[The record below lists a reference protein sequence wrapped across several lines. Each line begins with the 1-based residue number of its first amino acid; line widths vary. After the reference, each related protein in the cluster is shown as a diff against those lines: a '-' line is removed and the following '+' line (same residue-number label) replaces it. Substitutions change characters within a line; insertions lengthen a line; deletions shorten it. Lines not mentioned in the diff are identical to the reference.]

1 MAEFYHDNQLR
12 RYLIQFAKVFSN
24 WYCTKGLDP
33 NGNPII
39 VRVPIIYGNSSRQ
52 AATIIAN
59 NSANNLPC
67 APLFS
72 YYVSGLEYNQRWTQ
86 EPYFV
91 DKMHVRQ
98 RELNRDT
105 GQYETTQGQAFTIER
120 LMPVPYT
127 LRVTVDFW
135 STNEQQ
141 KHEIIEQIGAI
152 FNPALELQST
162 DNYIDWTSLTAVFQD
177 GINYSSRTIPQGTGN
192 AIDILTW
199 KFYMPIWITAP
210 AKLKKM
216 GVIHKIIANIFEG
229 SSLDDIQDDDLIL
242 GTRQKITPW
251 GYKLL
256 LSGNQLQILP
266 QASVFQPSNSDP
278 RIATSPD
285 TNIYWSSVLNV
296 YGTIRPG
303 ISQIWI
309 QNEYLEN
316 DIVGTIAP
324 NPLDDRFLI
333 FNIDNDTLPLDTLAP
348 INGIIDPTK
357 SGPNSG
363 LPAATLGDRYLIVNN
378 IGMPGASTQAWG
390 ELVANANDIIEY
402 NGTEWIVSFDSEAA
416 LEDELVTNNTS
427 NIQFRYDSRQ
437 GTWVKS
443 YEGFIDQGDWSI
455 VI

>member
-1 MAEFYHDNQLR
+1 VAEFYHDNQIR
-12 RYLIQFAKVFSN
+12 RYLIQFAKIFSN

-33 NGNPII
+33 NGNPIL

-72 YYVSGLEYNQRWTQ
+72 YYVSGLEYNQRWTT

-98 RELNRDT
+98 RELNTQT
-105 GQYETTQGQAFTIER
+105 GQFNTTQGQAFTIER
-120 LMPVPYT
+120 LMPVPYI

-141 KHEIIEQIGAI
+141 KLEIIEQIGAI

-177 GINYSSRTIPQGTGN
+177 GINYSSRTIPQGTTN
-192 AIDILTW
+192 SIDILTW

-216 GVIHKIIANIFEG
+216 GVIHKVIANIFEG
-229 SSLDDIQDDDLIL
+229 SSLYDIKDDDLIL

-266 QASVFQPSNSDP
+266 HNSVFNPSNSDP
-278 RIATSPD
+278 NIPIPPD
-285 TNIYWSSVLNV
+285 TNIYWSSLLNV
-296 YGTIRPG
+296 YGNIRPG

-316 DIVGTIAP
+316 EIVGTIAL

-333 FNIDNDTLPLDTLAP
+333 FNIDIDTLPPDTLPP
-348 INGIIDPTK
+348 INGIIDPAK
-357 SGPNSG
+357 VGPGVG
-363 LPAATLGDRYLIVNN
+363 LPSATAGTRYLIISN
-378 IGMPGASTQAWG
+378 IGYPGAPTVAWG
-390 ELVANANDIIEY
+390 NLIANANDIIEY
-402 NGTEWIVSFDSEAA
+402 DGTNWNVAFDSEEAA
-416 LEDELVTNNTS
+416 QDELVTNNYS
-427 NIQFRYDSRQ
+427 NIQFRYVSKEKI
-437 GTWVKS
+437 WIKS